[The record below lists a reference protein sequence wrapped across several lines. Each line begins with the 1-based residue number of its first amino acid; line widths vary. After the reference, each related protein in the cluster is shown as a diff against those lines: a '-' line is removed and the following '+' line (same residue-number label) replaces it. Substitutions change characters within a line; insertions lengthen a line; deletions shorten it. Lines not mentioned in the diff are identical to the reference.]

1 MSEEQQEFEFVY
13 QETEINE
20 RPSPEKIEMIKKVEG
35 MMQTTLPKVEQML
48 AMKEETRQMISEV
61 KNLLQEVE
69 EITKRLS
76 D

>member
-1 MSEEQQEFEFVY
+1 MSEEQQEFEFVH

>member
-1 MSEEQQEFEFVY
+1 MSEEQQEFEFVH

-35 MMQTTLPKVEQML
+35 MMEESLPKVQEML
-48 AMKEETRQMISEV
+48 AMKDDAEKMISEV
-61 KNLLQEVE
+61 HDLLKEVE
-69 EITKRLS
+69 QITKRLS